1 MSHEHST
8 SCESVRAVKWP
19 NIIREISGKI
29 RVYNWLLDV
38 SEEAMK
44 AV

>member
-1 MSHEHST
+1 MAGYGDYGRDLLAYAHFT
-8 SCESVRAVKWP
+8 VP
-19 NIIREISGKI
+19 GKI